1 MGKRRWDLAADR
13 EEEPEKWST
22 HIATLE
28 AHQPFRGLRYR
39 TARKDGLST
48 YLSVSGRPV
57 FDPEGKFLGY
67 RGVASDVTAEIRSKQ
82 AEQALRQAQTEL
94 AHVARVT
101 TLGELAASIAHEIN
115 QPLSAVVTNASV
127 SLRLL
132 DSPVPNLEEARQ
144 ALSCIKSDA
153 NRAAHVIAR
162 IRDLTRKTP
171 FQKEQLDIN
180 DVVQEVTALTRSE
193 MDRNRVELSTQLA
206 GDLPPVQADR
216 IELQQLLL
224 NLIVNAIE
232 AMRDGAKR
240 NLLITSNKDGANYVR
255 VSVCDSG
262 RGLDPAATDRIF
274 QAFYTTKPGGMGMG
288 LAICRSIVGRIGG
301 QLSARANA
309 PCGTIFEFS
318 IPLTK

>member
-1 MGKRRWDLAADR
+1 
-13 EEEPEKWST
+13 
-22 HIATLE
+22 
-28 AHQPFRGLRYR
+28 
-39 TARKDGLST
+39 
-48 YLSVSGRPV
+48 V
-57 FDPEGKFLGY
+57 FDPDGKFLGY
-67 RGVASDVTAEIRSKQ
+67 RGVTSDVTAEIRSEQ

-94 AHVARVT
+94 AHIARVT

-115 QPLSAVVTNASV
+115 QPLGAVVTNASA

-132 DSPVPNLEEARQ
+132 DGQVPNLEEARQ
-144 ALSCIKSDA
+144 ALSCIINDA
-153 NRAAHVIAR
+153 NRAADVIAR
-162 IRDLTRKTP
+162 IWALTTKKP
-171 FQKEQLDIN
+171 FQKEQVDIN
-180 DVVQEVTALTRSE
+180 DVVLEVTGLTRTE

-224 NLIVNAIE
+224 NLIINAIE
-232 AMRDGAKR
+232 AMSDGAKR
-240 NLLITSNKDGANYVR
+240 DLLIASTKDANYVR

-288 LAICRSIVGRIGG
+288 LAICRSIAGRMGG
-301 QLSARANA
+301 QLSARDNA
-309 PCGTIFEFS
+309 PRGTIFEFS